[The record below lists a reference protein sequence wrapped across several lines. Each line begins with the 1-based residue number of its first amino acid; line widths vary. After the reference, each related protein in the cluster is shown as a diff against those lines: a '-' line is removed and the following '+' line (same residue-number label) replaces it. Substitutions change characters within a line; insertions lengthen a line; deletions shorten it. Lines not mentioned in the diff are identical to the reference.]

1 MSFSEQFLGCI
12 IILNSAADVNIL
24 QFEYKFQFLGFNSTI
39 LYLNLLRRLILKDW
53 SIYAVIGMTKVCS
66 SPKHWLLLQ
75 GRVHVHT
82 CTWFCDFVNAKIR
95 EWLV

>member
-24 QFEYKFQFLGFNSTI
+24 QFEYKEGFNSTI
-39 LYLNLLRRLILKDW
+39 LYLNLLRRLISKDW
-53 SIYAVIGMTKVCS
+53 RIYAVIGMTKVCS
-66 SPKHWLLLQ
+66 TPKNWLLLQ

-82 CTWFCDFVNAKIR
+82 CTWFRDFVNAKIR

>member
-53 SIYAVIGMTKVCS
+53 SIYAVIGMTKECS
-66 SPKHWLLLQ
+66 TP
-75 GRVHVHT
+75 
-82 CTWFCDFVNAKIR
+82 
-95 EWLV
+95 